1 MRPSA
6 AGLRGRL
13 TALSTLRSTGPC
25 WSTVPSGAARPAA
38 PRESEMAILVGHQF
52 LALVTSLVGRG
63 RPPGPP
69 DTALP
74 TKVRPLGGMT
84 TFVGW

>member
-1 MRPSA
+1 
-6 AGLRGRL
+6 
-13 TALSTLRSTGPC
+13 
-25 WSTVPSGAARPAA
+25 
-38 PRESEMAILVGHQF
+38 MAILVGHQF

-84 TFVGW
+84 TFVG